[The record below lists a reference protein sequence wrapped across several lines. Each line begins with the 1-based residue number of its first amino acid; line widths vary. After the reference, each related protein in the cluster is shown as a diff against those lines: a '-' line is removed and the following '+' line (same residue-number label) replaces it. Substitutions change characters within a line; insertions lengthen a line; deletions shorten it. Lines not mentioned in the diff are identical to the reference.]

1 MLEPKT
7 CTETRTQL
15 AAAHVF
21 VGDVT
26 TEIVIVMGFFQKAVR
41 SVANTGHGPLTPSLQ
56 LQLRTT
62 FFSTYGTYDILIIF
76 AHRDMS

>member
-1 MLEPKT
+1 MNLTSEISQHT
-7 CTETRTQL
+7 
-15 AAAHVF
+15 AHVVF

-41 SVANTGHGPLTPSLQ
+41 SVANTGHGPLTPSLK

-62 FFSTYGTYDILIIF
+62 FLAPMVLMIF
-76 AHRDMS
+76 